1 MISPR
6 IIAPALAA
14 VAMLTAQTAQA
25 QQAACIDARDVS
37 DAVIYAMPIAYD
49 AARTACANRLSQDGF
64 IARRGESFIANYRSG
79 QEKAWPGAY
88 RFLKTYIATSDG
100 AAGSEGGD
108 AMAALS
114 GLPPEALRP
123 FVDALAG
130 QMIAG
135 EIKGESCG
143 RIERGLELVSPLPA
157 ENVGGLAAFIFE
169 LADVKAPSVCP
180 AAASAAKR

>member
-1 MISPR
+1 MITPR

-14 VAMLTAQTAQA
+14 AALLSAQTAQA
-25 QQAACIDARDVS
+25 QQAACVDTRDLS

-64 IARRGESFIANYRSG
+64 IAKRGESFIATYRGG
-79 QEKAWPGAY
+79 QDKAWEGAF
-88 RFLKTYIATSDG
+88 RFLKTFMATGEG
-100 AAGSEGGD
+100 AANGD
-108 AMAALS
+108 GTDMMAALS

-135 EIKGESCG
+135 EIKGDSCG
-143 RIERGLELVSPLPA
+143 KIERGLELVSPLPI

-169 LADVKAPSVCP
+169 LADAKSPAVCP
-180 AAASAAKR
+180 AASAAKR